1 VPRCLELAAE
11 ESARIL
17 NITQAVEQFLCG
29 VLRGEGKSWP
39 SAADTN
45 FYSSFL
51 ERTHHHGV
59 DALVCHVLK
68 PTDAWNELPDVLKD
82 ELLQRS
88 RGAIAIEMAR
98 SRDLNSLHE
107 ALEQAGL
114 SALLL
119 KGSALAYT
127 HYPDPHL
134 RTRVDTDIFIDSG
147 DIRQVRD
154 TLPGLGY
161 QLRGWAYK
169 SHQFNA
175 VKEDFGGGIIK
186 YDVHWRSNNC
196 STYARVIGYQE
207 AEKESIP
214 VPGLNGWRTL
224 NPVHTLL
231 LACMHRAGSSRHDP
245 DRLIWLYDVHLLVSS
260 MSEQEL
266 LSFSARAVSENIQ
279 AVCYQAIEKSRR
291 CFATQV
297 PGQVLQILLS
307 PSGPKS
313 IGRRFSNSQLALIF
327 DDLRQMPDLRSKLA
341 LLREFLMPPGE
352 YLLGRYGK
360 EGWYWIPPLYFRYLL
375 GGIIE
380 RVSLR

>member
-1 VPRCLELAAE
+1 M
-11 ESARIL
+11 
-17 NITQAVEQFLCG
+17 
-29 VLRGEGKSWP
+29 SWP

-51 ERTHHHGV
+51 ERTRHHGV

-68 PTDAWNELPDVLKD
+68 PTDAWNELPDVLKE

-88 RGAIAIEMAR
+88 RIAIAIEMAR
-98 SRDLNSLHE
+98 ARDLN
-107 ALEQAGL
+107 ALNEGLAEAGL

-127 HYPDPHL
+127 HYPEPHL

-161 QLRGWAYK
+161 QLRGWTYK

-196 STYARVIGYQE
+196 SSYARVIGYQE

-224 NPVHTLL
+224 SPVHTLL

-245 DRLIWLYDVHLLVSS
+245 DRLIWLFDVHLLVSG
-260 MSEQEL
+260 MSAEEL
-266 LSFSARAVSENIQ
+266 LSFSAKAVSENIQ
-279 AVCYQAIEKSRR
+279 EVCQEAIEKSRL

-297 PGQVLQILLS
+297 SEQVLQILLT
-307 PSGPKS
+307 PSEPES
-313 IGRRFSNSQLALIF
+313 LGRRFSNSQLALII
-327 DDLRQMPDLRSKLA
+327 DDLRQLPSSRSKLEF
-341 LLREFLMPPGE
+341 LREFLLPPGE
-352 YLLGRYGK
+352 YLLYRYGK
-360 EGWYWIPPLYFRYLL
+360 EGRYWIPLLYFRYIF
-375 GGIIE
+375 GGFFE
-380 RVSLR
+380 RVSLH